1 MTWLVWEGTPIRKK
15 LIKLLEPFPL
25 LNACPP
31 TISLTKKGRALR
43 TTWSRLTKDRRFPRM
58 PTPPNRYAHRKKAF
72 KIQTLGL
79 SKRHSRSYKERC
91 SRWKTTRMSCVERCA
106 SISRVMLS
114 LRRGEEMLKMEVTV
128 SCNLMKMMSPMKW
141 CPSRNSRGSTGIM
154 VSRKASSWA
163 PGLMIDTRSHMLNTA
178 RMMAKINWELTATMK
193 KIIPLTKRTT
203 VMKFR
208 NCQVGPAII
217 TVSHGSNNKTT
228 IKISRI
234 RIRISSSRDQQKT
247 AMS

>member
-1 MTWLVWEGTPIRKK
+1 
-15 LIKLLEPFPL
+15 
-25 LNACPP
+25 
-31 TISLTKKGRALR
+31 
-43 TTWSRLTKDRRFPRM
+43 
-58 PTPPNRYAHRKKAF
+58 
-72 KIQTLGL
+72 
-79 SKRHSRSYKERC
+79 
-91 SRWKTTRMSCVERCA
+91 
-106 SISRVMLS
+106 
-114 LRRGEEMLKMEVTV
+114 
-128 SCNLMKMMSPMKW
+128 
-141 CPSRNSRGSTGIM
+141 
-154 VSRKASSWA
+154 
-163 PGLMIDTRSHMLNTA
+163 MLNTA
-178 RMMAKINWELTATMK
+178 RMMAKINRELTATMK